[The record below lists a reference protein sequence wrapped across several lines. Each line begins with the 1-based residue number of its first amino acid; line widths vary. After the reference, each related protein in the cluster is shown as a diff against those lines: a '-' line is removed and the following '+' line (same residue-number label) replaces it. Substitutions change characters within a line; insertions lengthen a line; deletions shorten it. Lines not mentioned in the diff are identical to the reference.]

1 MDGDIPMS
9 KKELSRLEVVQA
21 VVGSRLNQ
29 AEAAARIL
37 ARSLSDSLGQ
47 QVVLE
52 NKAAA
57 SV

>member
-1 MDGDIPMS
+1 MS
-9 KKELSRLEVVQA
+9 KKELWRLEVVQA

>member
-1 MDGDIPMS
+1 MDGDIRMS